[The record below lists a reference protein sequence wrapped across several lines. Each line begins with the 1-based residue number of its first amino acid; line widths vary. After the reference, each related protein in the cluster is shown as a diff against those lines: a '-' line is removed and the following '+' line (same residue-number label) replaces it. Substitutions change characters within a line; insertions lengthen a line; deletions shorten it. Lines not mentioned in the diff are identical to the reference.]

1 MKKKSVL
8 FAGASIAVILAAAGC
23 ATSDPQPVAGA
34 DPYGAA
40 LYTGAPQPDAADLY
54 STLYAPPQNSA
65 NGAPFELA
73 SYAGIEGARRAH
85 ALYTEAEAEALDGRC
100 EEKVSPSQMESLI
113 DIADLCDVPLD
124 MLVEYNPGIADI
136 SYSTGGATVEIPGG
150 LKAPKGVSAMSDQ
163 LVLLDAVQPGD
174 SLSKIAY
181 RLNVSEA
188 AIANLNPGIDWK
200 NPAPGQSFVKPADVN
215 PSAAATAKATS
226 VAAPQADAPQWEGYG
241 GAQGIN
247 SSDAASAVGVT
258 AHAPYALSPVRS
270 YGRAVGEYPEG
281 TLSVDRKFVKAGG
294 AVKVTATAAPGADVT
309 FYSGVAPGALTK
321 STTVRADE
329 NGKATASI
337 KVGKKSNMGGVVFGA
352 RAAGSTETQ
361 FSERVGV
368 VKLNEGAPP
377 PDESEDQP

>member
-8 FAGASIAVILAAAGC
+8 FAGASIAVILAAVGC
-23 ATSDPQPVAGA
+23 ATGDPRPAAGA

-54 STLYAPPQNSA
+54 STLYAPPQNSE

-100 EEKVSPSQMESLI
+100 EEKVRPSQMESLI

-124 MLVEYNPGIADI
+124 MLVEYNPGVADI
-136 SYSTGGATVEIPGG
+136 SYSTGGATVDIPGG

-174 SLSKIAY
+174 SLAKIAY

-200 NPAPGQSFVKPADVN
+200 NPAPGQSFVKPASAN
-215 PSAAATAKATS
+215 PVAAAS
-226 VAAPQADAPQWEGYG
+226 VGAPSGAAPQWEGYS
-241 GAQGIN
+241 GAQGIAG
-247 SSDAASAVGVT
+247 SEAAQAVGVT

-270 YGRAVGEYPEG
+270 YGRAVGEYPEA
-281 TLSVDRKFVKAGG
+281 TLSVDRQFVKAGG
-294 AVKVTATAAPGADVT
+294 SVKVTATAAPGADVT
-309 FYSGVAPGALTK
+309 FYSGVAPGALAK
-321 STTVRADE
+321 STTVRTDE
-329 NGKATASI
+329 NGKATATI
-337 KVGKKSNMGGVVFGA
+337 KVGKKSNMGGVIFGA
-352 RAAGSTETQ
+352 RAAGSGEMQ
-361 FSERVGV
+361 FSDRVGV
-368 VKLNEGAPP
+368 VKLNEGAPAAEEN
-377 PDESEDQP
+377 DEEQP